1 MNYKKTNISY
11 LIMVIASILFSVGY
25 STLYSRGIITE
36 ISISASN
43 FICEMANLLPAV
55 VMILITRDKFSGLIP
70 FRRIKISSFLLIIL
84 YTFLLFPL
92 VSLVNSIS
100 MLFVDN
106 TMVAVSDSIVSMPMW
121 MMFLSIGL
129 FGPFVEE
136 VVFRGVILH
145 SFQRTGKI
153 VASIIL
159 SSVMFGVMHLNF
171 NQFAYAAIIG
181 IMFSLLV
188 EATGS
193 VLASFTAHAL
203 FNSTEVL
210 IMFASADVLSES
222 EEAMSQMT
230 GGVQY
235 LTMIFALALVALI
248 FTAIA
253 VCLVVKIS
261 KIEGRLEFFAGI
273 PHKKSDGPRLVTVP
287 LVLAFVVGVAWMVF
301 TEIIA

>member
-11 LIMVIASILFSVGY
+11 LIMIIVSILFSIGLPVLMIRY
-25 STLYSRGIITE
+25 ELN
-36 ISISASN
+36 ISIIANN
-43 FICEMANLLPAV
+43 FICEMLILLPAII
-55 VMILITRDKFSGLIP
+55 MILITRDKFSALIP
-70 FRRIKISSFLLIIL
+70 FRRIKLSSFLMVIL

-106 TMVAVSDSIVSMPMW
+106 TVMQVSDSILSMPMW
-121 MMFLSIGL
+121 QMFLSIGL

-145 SFQRTGKI
+145 SFQRTGLI
-153 VASIIL
+153 VSSIIW

-193 VLASFTAHAL
+193 VLSSFIAHAL

-210 IMFASADVLSES
+210 IMFSSAEILSDS
-222 EEAMSQMT
+222 EEALSEMS
-230 GGVQY
+230 GGMQY
-235 LTMIFALALVALI
+235 LTMICALTIVALI
-248 FTAIA
+248 FTALAICVA
-253 VCLVVKIS
+253 VKIS
-261 KIEGRLEFFAGI
+261 QIEGRLGFFSGML
-273 PHKKSDGPRLVTVP
+273 HKKKGGFKLVTVP
-287 LVLAFVVGVAWMVF
+287 LVLAFVIGVAWMVC
-301 TEIIA
+301 TEVLV